1 MNYDHSI
8 HRPSLG
14 KLWEFLFATKMI
26 RCEKG
31 FSSGYN
37 LNKKKTPF
45 SHEEKMHYP
54 MQIMGKPGDGLS
66 YFDWKKIPRTTNV
79 GKCQIT
85 SFTISKLLVRKSQR
99 RKSHGLFSS
108 GKEMF
113 LKKRDHPVVDG
124 DTMTT
129 LRHLLTV
136 KQEESIEQNQY
147 KEINDSVQAPLTRI
161 RDESFVPIS

>member
-1 MNYDHSI
+1 MVWVISI
-8 HRPSLG
+8 GRKFPELQTLENAKSRRLQ
-14 KLWEFLFATKMI
+14 
-26 RCEKG
+26 
-31 FSSGYN
+31 S
-37 LNKKKTPF
+37 P
-45 SHEEKMHYP
+45 
-54 MQIMGKPGDGLS
+54 
-66 YFDWKKIPRTTNV
+66 
-79 GKCQIT
+79 
-85 SFTISKLLVRKSQR
+85 KLLVRKSQR

-124 DTMTT
+124 NTMTT

>member
-1 MNYDHSI
+1 MRNHVVYN
-8 HRPSLG
+8 LQ
-14 KLWEFLFATKMI
+14 A
-26 RCEKG
+26 
-31 FSSGYN
+31 FSS
-37 LNKKKTPF
+37 KEPR
-45 SHEEKMHYP
+45 EES
-54 MQIMGKPGDGLS
+54 LTV
-66 YFDWKKIPRTTNV
+66 F
-79 GKCQIT
+79 
-85 SFTISKLLVRKSQR
+85 
-99 RKSHGLFSS
+99 S